1 MSSAAQRAKLQSQI
15 WKIANDVRGSVDGWD
30 FKQYVLG
37 TLFYRFISE
46 NFSNYIEGGDE
57 SVNYAQLSDDIVTQE
72 INEDEILKSVYGT
85 PIIYPVSFEGGDYPI
100 YDWYGKTMLKSYKQI
115 WLPATTM
122 VDFSR
127 AINIIKTNVI
137 GINGTVKEYF
147 GFDDWQ
153 IRIRML
159 CLNDNKYT
167 ARQYADIIQDW
178 FEIAGGINVRG
189 SIFSKKEIYNIV
201 IEDIDIKTLAG
212 SPGVIPIELSCSSNE
227 PVEIFLNP

>member
-1 MSSAAQRAKLQSQI
+1 MDSKLFGIDNRAALGQL
-15 WKIANDVRGSVDGWD
+15 
-30 FKQYVLG
+30 FKVAFGATPVYITVPIG
-37 TLFYRFISE
+37 KTGE
-46 NFSNYIEGGDE
+46 VKIEGFNP
-57 SVNYAQLSDDIVTQE
+57 SVKEDE

-85 PIIYPVSFEGGDYPI
+85 PIIYPVQFSGSEYPV
-100 YDWYGKTMLKSYKQI
+100 YDFYGKLIKKTFEDL

-127 AINIIKTNVI
+127 AKNIIKTNVI

>member
-1 MSSAAQRAKLQSQI
+1 MDSKLFGIDNRAALGQL
-15 WKIANDVRGSVDGWD
+15 
-30 FKQYVLG
+30 FKVAFGVTPVYMTVPIG
-37 TLFYRFISE
+37 KTGE
-46 NFSNYIEGGDE
+46 VKIEGFNP
-57 SVNYAQLSDDIVTQE
+57 SVKEDE

-100 YDWYGKTMLKSYKQI
+100 YDFYGKPKLKNYKQI

-127 AINIIKTNVI
+127 AKNVIKTNVL
-137 GINGTVKEYF
+137 GANGTVKEIF

-167 ARQYADIIQDW
+167 ARQYADILQDW

-189 SIFSKKEIYNIV
+189 SIFTKKEIYNIV
-201 IEDIDIKTLAG
+201 IDDIDIKTLAG
-212 SPGVIPIELSCSSNE
+212 SPGVIPIEMSASSNVPE
-227 PVEIFLNP
+227 EIFINSGQ